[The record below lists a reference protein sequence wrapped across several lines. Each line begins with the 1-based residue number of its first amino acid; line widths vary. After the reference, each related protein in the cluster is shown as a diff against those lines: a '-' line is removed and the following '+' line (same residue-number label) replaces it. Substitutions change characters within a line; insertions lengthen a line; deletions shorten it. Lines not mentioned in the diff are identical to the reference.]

1 MSVSREYPRAPIP
14 SVHAIILRGDS
25 VLLVRRA
32 HPPSQ
37 GRWSVPGGGIEL
49 GETISQAAEREV
61 REECGIQ
68 IRAGP
73 IIDVADNIVRD
84 RSGRVQFHYVVI
96 YVQARYVYGEI
107 CPASDAADVRWAGCE
122 ELETL
127 DMHPAARQTIR
138 RAYAMRDR
146 EGER

>member
-1 MSVSREYPRAPIP
+1 MSVSREYPPVPIP

-37 GRWSVPGGGIEL
+37 GRWSVPGGGLKL

-61 REECGIQ
+61 REECGVQ

-73 IIDVADNIVRD
+73 IIDVADHIVRD
-84 RSGRVQFHYVVI
+84 RSERVQFHYVVI
-96 YVQARYVYGEI
+96 YVQARHLGGEAG
-107 CPASDAADVRWAGCE
+107 PASDAADVRWADYDE
-122 ELETL
+122 VETL
-127 DMHPAARQTIR
+127 DMHPAARRAVR
-138 RAYAMRDR
+138 RAYAMGGR
-146 EGER
+146 EVER

>member
-1 MSVSREYPRAPIP
+1 MSVRREYPTAPIP
-14 SVHAIILRGDS
+14 SAHAIILRGDT

-96 YVQARYVYGEI
+96 YVQGRYVGGEA
-107 CPASDAADVRWAGCE
+107 CSASDAADAGWARYE
-122 ELETL
+122 ELEGL
-127 DMHPAARQTIR
+127 DMHPAARQAIR
-138 RAYAMRDR
+138 RAYAMRHGKV
-146 EGER
+146 ES